1 MQCLGGDLGT
11 LYPGRFARLSSRKE
25 SLSPMRITVKGK
37 NMPVTDALQRYAE
50 KKVERLGKHFH
61 SIKEAI
67 VTTSTQRNWQTVEIV
82 LEGDGIVLRG
92 EERTGD
98 MYASI
103 DQVVEKL
110 ETQVMR
116 FKGKRIE
123 RVHPGAP
130 PKEHVVEAP
139 ETGDEAPPP
148 PRIVRA
154 KRFPLKP
161 MPPEEAAMQMELLNH
176 DFFIF
181 HNTETELVSVI
192 YKRQDGDYGL
202 IEPEE

>member
-1 MQCLGGDLGT
+1 MQ
-11 LYPGRFARLSSRKE
+11 
-25 SLSPMRITVKGK
+25 
-37 NMPVTDALQRYAE
+37 VTDALQRYAE
-50 KKVERLGKHFH
+50 KKIERLGKHFH

-67 VTTSTQRNWQTVEIV
+67 VTTSTQRNWHTVEIM

-92 EERTGD
+92 EERTSD

-110 ETQVMR
+110 ERQVMR
-116 FKGKRIE
+116 FKGKLIE
-123 RVHPGAP
+123 RVHPDEP
-130 PKEHVVEAP
+130 PKEHVLAEMEMGEEAAVP
-139 ETGDEAPPP
+139 T
-148 PRIVRA
+148 PRIVRS
-154 KRFPLKP
+154 KKFPLKP

-181 HNTETELVSVI
+181 LNTETELVSVI